1 MSNLFEDIFSVG
13 LEDETD
19 VSHTTEESTPVDAAV
34 DTGKTDLNAVG
45 QAQQEQ
51 SESTVTD
58 ESTTAET
65 EATDSDV
72 TDSDEVAADKNTQET
87 VEDESVKAT
96 DDAPNNQPEEP
107 EDGKTIIEKELGYYC
122 RILNFAQFKDAKEA
136 VKIEDYYTSTP
147 KSEEVPLDTKTRVR
161 KIDSKEGIRYEL
173 TLKVGND
180 MTKRA
185 ENTVEITEDTFNLYR
200 KVAKECT
207 IKHRYTFDNED
218 GHWCVD
224 LFPNGSG
231 GYSNWARVEVEVNDI
246 PEHAPKPPIEA
257 EEVIYPKGSSNNTL
271 SDEEVDAKISEI
283 AKTIHN
289 LHKPNPVLV
298 NIRNQIEAKINQD
311 KDTVGGQDNPPEYA
325 EDTSTNSEAEDK
337 GNPPTVTTDVKED
350 EETPLTADDISRDAE
365 QVKENE
371 EQIEENDEI
380 KEENGDDTVDT
391 DEGDSEGE
399 TESSDVTSEDNTE
412 TSADTDMGDGEIDG
426 TAGVDSSTPEGT
438 GEGDT
443 EDKDSK
449 AEAKVKAIESL
460 ESLIRLRHDLS
471 HTRRYDR
478 FSPKEIKAI
487 HDKVESLLPESI
499 KAKAGYR
506 TGLEDLTD
514 HSEGFKEESIDVI
527 QHGIEEILSELTQV
541 TDSELSTLTSPSVS
555 GNVNLNS
562 TRLRIEHNPDF
573 KGQLALNNEE
583 STLIGGKGIIENTRT
598 VNDALNNLTSSTR
611 LNVYVSILKAI
622 AILLQAYAKE
632 GMTSDFKENLDFF
645 NRSVRDVAKP
655 KGSQEDGSVFYLD
668 APSHR
673 LTYHVSLDEA
683 NHTLNIKMESTL
695 NKVSMESSVDI
706 PSNKEMDKV
715 MKETI
720 QTKVNVSEWLS
731 HIHESFPTLVNEVR
745 NEIKAF
751 RARVAKDNSI
761 SDIAVFVSINSA
773 LSLISNEV
781 EFIAT
786 LSGIDSEL
794 KDWAAKML
802 QSSQSA

>member
-13 LEDETD
+13 LEDEQASPD
-19 VSHTTEESTPVDAAV
+19 TEESTPVDETAV
-34 DTGKTDLNAVG
+34 TGKTDLNAVG

-58 ESTTAET
+58 ESSTAET
-65 EATDSDV
+65 EATD
-72 TDSDEVAADKNTQET
+72 TEEVAADKNTQET

-96 DDAPNNQPEEP
+96 DDAPTNQPEEP

-161 KIDSKEGIRYEL
+161 KIDSKEGVRYEL

-180 MTKRA
+180 MTQRA

-231 GYSNWARVEVEVNDI
+231 GYNNWARVEVEVNNI

-311 KDTVGGQDNPPEYA
+311 KDTVGGQDNPPEYT
-325 EDTSTNSEAEDK
+325 ESLPSNDEVEDK
-337 GNPPTVTTDVKED
+337 GNPPTQTTDTTEA
-350 EETPLTADDISRDAE
+350 EETPLTADDISRDPE

-391 DEGDSEGE
+391 DEENTEGE
-399 TESSDVTSEDNTE
+399 TD
-412 TSADTDMGDGEIDG
+412 DTDATDLDSTESGSDATEYESVLDENAGDN
-426 TAGVDSSTPEGT
+426 DSDREGKT
-438 GEGDT
+438 GL
-443 EDKDSK
+443 DKSEDSK

-460 ESLIRLRHDLS
+460 ESLVKLRHDLTR
-471 HTRRYDR
+471 TRRYDR

-487 HDKVESLLPESI
+487 HDQVQSTLPESI
-499 KAKAGYR
+499 KAKVNYR

-541 TDSELSTLTSPSVS
+541 TDSELATLTSPNVS

-562 TRLRIEHNPDF
+562 TRLRIEHNPEF
-573 KGQLALNNEE
+573 SGQLALNNEE
-583 STLIGGKGIIENTRT
+583 SALVGGKGIIENTRT

-632 GMTSDFKENLDFF
+632 GMTSEFKENLDFF

-655 KGSQEDGSVFYLD
+655 KGSQEDSSVFYLD

-673 LTYHVSLDEA
+673 LTYHVSLDEV

-695 NKVSMESSVDI
+695 NKVSMESSIEI

-751 RARVAKDNSI
+751 RARVANDSGI

-802 QSSQSA
+802 QSSQSV

>member
-19 VSHTTEESTPVDAAV
+19 VGPTTEESTPVEASANTALA

-51 SESTVTD
+51 SEQTDTTD
-58 ESTTAET
+58 ESNDTA
-65 EATDSDV
+65 DV
-72 TDSDEVAADKNTQET
+72 DTTDSDEIAADKNTQDT

-96 DDAPNNQPEEP
+96 DDAPTNQPEEP

-122 RILNFAQFKDAKEA
+122 SILNFAQFKDAKEA

-180 MTKRA
+180 MTQRA

-231 GYSNWARVEVEVNDI
+231 GYNNWARVEVEVNDI

-289 LHKPNPVLV
+289 LHKPNPILV

-311 KDTVGGQDNPPEYA
+311 KDTVGGQDNPPEY
-325 EDTSTNSEAEDK
+325 SESAPSNDEVEEK
-337 GNPPTVTTDVKED
+337 GNAPTAFADTAEA
-350 EETPLTADDISRDAE
+350 EETPLTADDISRDPE

-371 EQIEENDEI
+371 EQIEDNDEI

-391 DEGDSEGE
+391 DEENTEGE
-399 TESSDVTSEDNTE
+399 TDYSDTTSEDNSEASSDSTE
-412 TSADTDMGDGEIDG
+412 DN
-426 TAGVDSSTPEGT
+426 GVLDEGT
-438 GEGDT
+438 GEDNGGT
-443 EDKDSK
+443 EDVDSRV
-449 AEAKVKAIESL
+449 ETKVKAIESL
-460 ESLIRLRHDLS
+460 ESLVKLRHDLT

-499 KAKAGYR
+499 KAKGGYR

-541 TDSELSTLTSPSVS
+541 TDSELATLTSPSVS

-562 TRLRIEHNPDF
+562 TRLRIEHNPEF
-573 KGQLALNNEE
+573 SGQLALNNEE
-583 STLIGGKGIIENTRT
+583 SALVGGKGIIENTRT

-622 AILLQAYAKE
+622 ANLLKAYAKE
-632 GMTSDFKENLDFF
+632 GMTSEFKENLDFF

-695 NKVSMESSVDI
+695 NKVSMESSIEI

-720 QTKVNVSEWLS
+720 QTKVNVSEWLA

-751 RARVAKDNSI
+751 RACVANDSGI
-761 SDIAVFVSINSA
+761 SDIAVFVSVNSA

-802 QSSQSA
+802 QSGQSV

>member
-1 MSNLFEDIFSVG
+1 MSNLFENIFSVG
-13 LEDETD
+13 LEDETETNP
-19 VSHTTEESTPVDAAV
+19 TTEEPTPVDVAA

-45 QAQQEQ
+45 KAQQEQ
-51 SESTVTD
+51 SEQEPAATD
-58 ESTTAET
+58 ESNDTAD
-65 EATDSDV
+65 ADI
-72 TDSDEVAADKNTQET
+72 TDSDEVATDKNTQET
-87 VEDESVKAT
+87 VNDESVKAT
-96 DDAPNNQPEEP
+96 DDAPTNQPEEP
-107 EDGKTIIEKELGYYC
+107 KDGETVIEKELGYYC

-147 KSEEVPLDTKTRVR
+147 KSEEVPLNTKTRVR
-161 KIDSKEGIRYEL
+161 KIDSKEGVRYEL

-180 MTKRA
+180 MTQRA
-185 ENTVEITEDTFNLYR
+185 ENTVEITEDTFNLYC
-200 KVAKECT
+200 KIAKECT

-246 PEHAPKPPIEA
+246 PENAPKPPIEA

-283 AKTIHN
+283 SKTIHN
-289 LHKPNPVLV
+289 LHKPNPILV
-298 NIRNQIEAKINQD
+298 NIRNQIEAKINQNQ
-311 KDTVGGQDNPPEYA
+311 DTVGGQDNPPEYA
-325 EDTSTNSEAEDK
+325 EDTPTNSEAEDK
-337 GNPPTVTTDVKED
+337 GNPPTETTDTTET

-399 TESSDVTSEDNTE
+399 TDSSDVTSDDNAE
-412 TSADTDMGDGEIDG
+412 TSADTDMGDGESDG

-438 GEGDT
+438 GEGDSV
-443 EDKDSK
+443 EKDSK
-449 AEAKVKAIESL
+449 AEDKVKAIESL
-460 ESLIRLRHDLS
+460 ESLVRLRHDLT

-487 HDKVESLLPESI
+487 HDNVESALPESI
-499 KAKAGYR
+499 KAKGGYR

-514 HSEGFKEESIDVI
+514 HSEGFKEESINVI

-541 TDSELSTLTSPSVS
+541 TDSELSALTSPSVS

-573 KGQLALNNEE
+573 KGQLPLNNEE
-583 STLIGGKGIIENTRT
+583 SALIGGKGIIENTRT
-598 VNDALNNLTSSTR
+598 VNDALNNLTSATR

-622 AILLQAYAKE
+622 TILLQAYAKE
-632 GMTSDFKENLDFF
+632 GMTSEFKENLDFF
-645 NRSVRDVAKP
+645 NRSVRDIAKP

-695 NKVSMESSVDI
+695 NKVSMESSIEI

-751 RARVAKDNSI
+751 RARVANDSGI

>member
-13 LEDETD
+13 LEDESENPSPSED
-19 VSHTTEESTPVDAAV
+19 EQASPTTEEN
-34 DTGKTDLNAVG
+34 TDLNAVG

-65 EATDSDV
+65 ATDTDV

-96 DDAPNNQPEEP
+96 DDAPTNQPEEP

-161 KIDSKEGIRYEL
+161 KIDSKEGVRYEL

-180 MTKRA
+180 MTQRA

-231 GYSNWARVEVEVNDI
+231 GYNNWARVEVEVNDI

-311 KDTVGGQDNPPEYA
+311 KDTVGGQDNPPEYS
-325 EDTSTNSEAEDK
+325 ESTPTNDAVEDK
-337 GNPPTVTTDVKED
+337 GNPPTESTDTTEA
-350 EETPLTADDISRDAE
+350 EETPLTADDISRDPE

-391 DEGDSEGE
+391 DEENTEGE
-399 TESSDVTSEDNTE
+399 TDSSDTTSEDNSE
-412 TSADTDMGDGEIDG
+412 ASSDADMVDGEIDG

-438 GEGDT
+438 GEGDSV
-443 EDKDSK
+443 EKDSK
-449 AEAKVKAIESL
+449 AEGKVKAIESL
-460 ESLIRLRHDLS
+460 ESLVRLHHDLT

-487 HDKVESLLPESI
+487 HDQVQSTLPESI
-499 KAKAGYR
+499 KAKGGYR

-527 QHGIEEILSELTQV
+527 QHGIEEILTELTQV
-541 TDSELSTLTSPSVS
+541 TDSELATLTSPSVS

-573 KGQLALNNEE
+573 KGQLTLNNEE
-583 STLIGGKGIIENTRT
+583 SALVGGKGIIENTRT

-622 AILLQAYAKE
+622 AILLKAYAKE
-632 GMTSDFKENLDFF
+632 GMTSEFKENLDFF

-673 LTYHVSLDEA
+673 LTYHVSLDEV

-695 NKVSMESSVDI
+695 NKVSMESSIEI

-751 RARVAKDNSI
+751 RARVANDSGI

>member
-19 VSHTTEESTPVDAAV
+19 ASPTTE
-34 DTGKTDLNAVG
+34 GKTDLNAVG

-51 SESTVTD
+51 SEQTVTD
-58 ESTTAET
+58 TDESNDKADNDT
-65 EATDSDV
+65 

-87 VEDESVKAT
+87 VNDESVKAT
-96 DDAPNNQPEEP
+96 DDAPTNQPVEP

-147 KSEEVPLDTKTRVR
+147 KSEEVPLNTKTRVR
-161 KIDSKEGIRYEL
+161 KIDSKEGVRYEL

-180 MTKRA
+180 MTQRA
-185 ENTVEITEDTFNLYR
+185 ENTVEITEDTFNLYC
-200 KVAKECT
+200 KIAKECT

-246 PEHAPKPPIEA
+246 PERAPKPPIEA

-283 AKTIHN
+283 TKTIHN
-289 LHKPNPVLV
+289 LHKPNPILV
-298 NIRNQIEAKINQD
+298 NIRNQIEAKINQNQ
-311 KDTVGGQDNPPEYA
+311 DTVGGQDNPPEYA
-325 EDTSTNSEAEDK
+325 ESTPSNDEVEDK
-337 GNPPTVTTDVKED
+337 GNPPTETTDVKEE

-399 TESSDVTSEDNTE
+399 TESSDATGEDNTE
-412 TSADTDMGDGEIDG
+412 TSTDTDMGDGEIDE

-438 GEGDT
+438 GEGDSV
-443 EDKDSK
+443 EKDSK
-449 AEAKVKAIESL
+449 AEGKVKAIESL
-460 ESLIRLRHDLS
+460 ESLVKLRHDLT

-487 HDKVESLLPESI
+487 HNQVESLLPESI
-499 KAKAGYR
+499 KAKGGYR

-527 QHGIEEILSELTQV
+527 QHGIEEILSELTQL
-541 TDSELSTLTSPSVS
+541 TDGELAALTSPSVS

-573 KGQLALNNEE
+573 KGQLTLNNEE
-583 STLIGGKGIIENTRT
+583 SALIGGKGIIENTRT

-632 GMTSDFKENLDFF
+632 GMTSEFKENLDFF

-695 NKVSMESSVDI
+695 NKISMESSVEI

-751 RARVAKDNSI
+751 RARVANDSGI

>member
-13 LEDETD
+13 LEDEQANP
-19 VSHTTEESTPVDAAV
+19 TTEESTPVGAAA

-51 SESTVTD
+51 SEQTVTD
-58 ESTTAET
+58 TDEPNDTAD
-65 EATDSDV
+65 TDT

-96 DDAPNNQPEEP
+96 DDAPTNQPEAP
-107 EDGKTIIEKELGYYC
+107 KDGETVIEKELGYYC

-161 KIDSKEGIRYEL
+161 KIDSKEGVRYEL

-180 MTKRA
+180 MTQRA
-185 ENTVEITEDTFNLYR
+185 ENTVEITEDTFNLYC
-200 KVAKECT
+200 KIAKECT

-283 AKTIHN
+283 SKTIHN
-289 LHKPNPVLV
+289 LHKPNPILV
-298 NIRNQIEAKINQD
+298 NIRNQIEAKINQNQ
-311 KDTVGGQDNPPEYA
+311 DTVGGQDNPPEYA
-325 EDTSTNSEAEDK
+325 ESTPTNSEAEDK
-337 GNPPTVTTDVKED
+337 GNPPTETTDVKED
-350 EETPLTADDISRDAE
+350 EETPLTADDISRDPE

-399 TESSDVTSEDNTE
+399 TESSDAASDDNTE
-412 TSADTDMGDGEIDG
+412 TSSDSTEDN
-426 TAGVDSSTPEGT
+426 GVLDEGT
-438 GEGDT
+438 GEDNGGT
-443 EDKDSK
+443 EAVDSK
-449 AEAKVKAIESL
+449 AKGKVKAIESL
-460 ESLIRLRHDLS
+460 ESLVRLRHDLS

-499 KAKAGYR
+499 KAKGGYR

-541 TDSELSTLTSPSVS
+541 TDSELATLTSPSVS

-562 TRLRIEHNPDF
+562 TRLRIEHNPEF
-573 KGQLALNNEE
+573 SGQLALNNEE
-583 STLIGGKGIIENTRT
+583 SALVGGKGIIENTRT
-598 VNDALNNLTSSTR
+598 VNDALNNLTSTTR

-622 AILLQAYAKE
+622 AILLKAYAKE
-632 GMTSDFKENLDFF
+632 GMTSEFKENLDFF
-645 NRSVRDVAKP
+645 NRSVRDIAKP
-655 KGSQEDGSVFYLD
+655 QGSQEDGSVFYLD

-695 NKVSMESSVDI
+695 NKVSMESSVEI

-751 RARVAKDNSI
+751 RARVANDTGI

-802 QSSQSA
+802 QSSQSV

>member
-13 LEDETD
+13 LEDESETNPTTD
-19 VSHTTEESTPVDAAV
+19 EN
-34 DTGKTDLNAVG
+34 TDLNAVG

-51 SESTVTD
+51 SETTVTD

-65 EATDSDV
+65 DATDSDA
-72 TDSDEVAADKNTQET
+72 TDGDEVAADNNTQET
-87 VEDESVKAT
+87 VNDESVKAT
-96 DDAPNNQPEEP
+96 DDAPTNQPEEP

-147 KSEEVPLDTKTRVR
+147 KSEEVPLNTKTRVR

-180 MTKRA
+180 MTQRA
-185 ENTVEITEDTFNLYR
+185 ENTVEITEDTFNLYC
-200 KVAKECT
+200 KIAKECT

-231 GYSNWARVEVEVNDI
+231 GYNNWARVEVEVNDI
-246 PEHAPKPPIEA
+246 PENAPKPPIEA

-283 AKTIHN
+283 SKTIHN
-289 LHKPNPVLV
+289 LHKPNPILV
-298 NIRNQIEAKINQD
+298 NIRNQIEAKINQNQ
-311 KDTVGGQDNPPEYA
+311 DTVGGQDNPPEYA
-325 EDTSTNSEAEDK
+325 ESTPTNSEAEDK
-337 GNPPTVTTDVKED
+337 GNPPTESTDIKED

-365 QVKENE
+365 QVKENK

-399 TESSDVTSEDNTE
+399 TDSSDATSEDNTE
-412 TSADTDMGDGEIDG
+412 TSSDSDEAT
-426 TAGVDSSTPEGT
+426 GVLDEGT
-438 GEGDT
+438 GEDDGDT

-460 ESLIRLRHDLS
+460 ESLVRLRHDLT

-499 KAKAGYR
+499 KAKCGYR

-583 STLIGGKGIIENTRT
+583 SALIGGKGIIENTRT

-632 GMTSDFKENLDFF
+632 GMTSEFKENLDFF
-645 NRSVRDVAKP
+645 NRSVRDIAKP

-695 NKVSMESSVDI
+695 NKVSMESSVEI

-751 RARVAKDNSI
+751 RARVANDSGI
-761 SDIAVFVSINSA
+761 SDIAVFVSINSV

>member
-19 VSHTTEESTPVDAAV
+19 TNTTTEESSPVDATA

-65 EATDSDV
+65 DA

-96 DDAPNNQPEEP
+96 DDAPTNQPEEP

-180 MTKRA
+180 MTQRA
-185 ENTVEITEDTFNLYR
+185 ENTVEITEDTFNLYC

-231 GYSNWARVEVEVNDI
+231 GYNNWARVEVEVNDI

-271 SDEEVDAKISEI
+271 SDEEVDAKIGEI
-283 AKTIHN
+283 TKTIHN
-289 LHKPNPVLV
+289 LHKPNPILV
-298 NIRNQIEAKINQD
+298 NIRNQIEDKINQNQ
-311 KDTVGGQDNPPEYA
+311 DTVGGQDNPPEYV
-325 EDTSTNSEAEDK
+325 EDTPTNSEAEDK
-337 GNPPTVTTDVKED
+337 GNPPTETTDVKED
-350 EETPLTADDISRDAE
+350 EETPLTADDISRDPE

-391 DEGDSEGE
+391 DEENTEGE
-399 TESSDVTSEDNTE
+399 TDSSDTTSEDNSEASSDSTE
-412 TSADTDMGDGEIDG
+412 DN
-426 TAGVDSSTPEGT
+426 GVLDEGT
-438 GEGDT
+438 GEDNGGT
-443 EDKDSK
+443 EDVDSK

-460 ESLIRLRHDLS
+460 ESLVRLRHDLT

-487 HDKVESLLPESI
+487 HSQVESLLPESI
-499 KAKAGYR
+499 KAKGGYR

-583 STLIGGKGIIENTRT
+583 SALIGGKGIIENTRT

-632 GMTSDFKENLDFF
+632 GMTSEFKENLDFF
-645 NRSVRDVAKP
+645 NRSVRDIAKP
-655 KGSQEDGSVFYLD
+655 RGSQEDGSVFYLD

-695 NKVSMESSVDI
+695 NKVSMESSIEI

-731 HIHESFPTLVNEVR
+731 HIHETFPTLVNEVR

-751 RARVAKDNSI
+751 RARVAEDNSI

-802 QSSQSA
+802 QSSQSV

>member
-13 LEDETD
+13 LEDEQENPSPSED
-19 VSHTTEESTPVDAAV
+19 EQASPDTEE
-34 DTGKTDLNAVG
+34 KTDLNAVG

-58 ESTTAET
+58 ESTTAD
-65 EATDSDV
+65 TDT

-96 DDAPNNQPEEP
+96 DDAPTNQPEEP

-180 MTKRA
+180 MTQRA
-185 ENTVEITEDTFNLYR
+185 ENTVEITEDTFNLYC

-231 GYSNWARVEVEVNDI
+231 GYNNWARVEVEVNDI

-311 KDTVGGQDNPPEYA
+311 KDTVGGQDNPPEY
-325 EDTSTNSEAEDK
+325 SESAPSNDAVEDK
-337 GNPPTVTTDVKED
+337 GNAPTQTTDVKEE
-350 EETPLTADDISRDAE
+350 EETPLTADDISRDPE

-391 DEGDSEGE
+391 DEVDSEGE
-399 TESSDVTSEDNTE
+399 TEPSDTTSDDNSEASSDSTEDN
-412 TSADTDMGDGEIDG
+412 
-426 TAGVDSSTPEGT
+426 GVLDEGT
-438 GEGDT
+438 GEDNGGT
-443 EDKDSK
+443 EDVDSK
-449 AEAKVKAIESL
+449 AEAKVKSIESL
-460 ESLIRLRHDLS
+460 ESLVKLRHDLT

-487 HDKVESLLPESI
+487 HDQVQSTLPESI
-499 KAKAGYR
+499 KAKVNYR

-583 STLIGGKGIIENTRT
+583 SALVGGKGIIENTRT

-622 AILLQAYAKE
+622 AILLKAYAKE
-632 GMTSDFKENLDFF
+632 GMTSEFKENLDFF

-706 PSNKEMDKV
+706 PSNKEMAKV

-731 HIHESFPTLVNEVR
+731 YIHESFPTLVNEVR

-751 RARVAKDNSI
+751 RVRVANDSGI

>member
-19 VSHTTEESTPVDAAV
+19 VSPTTEESTPVDATA

-51 SESTVTD
+51 SESTAID
-58 ESTTAET
+58 GSTTAET
-65 EATDSDV
+65 DAKDSDA

-87 VEDESVKAT
+87 VEDESVKVT
-96 DDAPNNQPEEP
+96 DDAPTNQPVEP
-107 EDGKTIIEKELGYYC
+107 ENGKTIIEKELGYYC

-147 KSEEVPLDTKTRVR
+147 KSEEVPLNTKTRVR
-161 KIDSKEGIRYEL
+161 KIDSKEGVRYEL

-180 MTKRA
+180 MTQRA
-185 ENTVEITEDTFNLYR
+185 ENTVEITEDTFNLYC
-200 KVAKECT
+200 KIAKECT

-246 PEHAPKPPIEA
+246 PEHAPKPPIEV

-271 SDEEVDAKISEI
+271 SDEEVDAKIGEI
-283 AKTIHN
+283 TKTIHN
-289 LHKPNPVLV
+289 LHKPNPILV
-298 NIRNQIEAKINQD
+298 NIRNQIEAKINQNQ
-311 KDTVGGQDNPPEYA
+311 DTVGGQDNPPEYT
-325 EDTSTNSEAEDK
+325 EDTPTNSEAEDK
-337 GNPPTVTTDVKED
+337 GNPPTETADVKED

-391 DEGDSEGE
+391 DEENTEGE
-399 TESSDVTSEDNTE
+399 TDSSDTTSKDNSEASSDSTEDN
-412 TSADTDMGDGEIDG
+412 
-426 TAGVDSSTPEGT
+426 GVLNEGT
-438 GEGDT
+438 GEDNDGT
-443 EDKDSK
+443 EDVDSK
-449 AEAKVKAIESL
+449 VETKVKAIESL
-460 ESLIRLRHDLS
+460 ESLVKLRHDLT

-487 HDKVESLLPESI
+487 HDKVEAALPESI
-499 KAKAGYR
+499 KAKGGYR

-541 TDSELSTLTSPSVS
+541 TDSELAALTAPSVS

-583 STLIGGKGIIENTRT
+583 SALVGGKGIIENTRT

-622 AILLQAYAKE
+622 TILLQAYAKE
-632 GMTSDFKENLDFF
+632 GMTSEFKENLDFF
-645 NRSVRDVAKP
+645 NRSIRDIAKP

-668 APSHR
+668 ALSHR
-673 LTYHVSLDEA
+673 LTYHVSLDET

-695 NKVSMESSVDI
+695 NKFSMESSVDI

-731 HIHESFPTLVNEVR
+731 HIHETFPTLVNEVR

-751 RARVAKDNSI
+751 RARVTNDSGI

>member
-19 VSHTTEESTPVDAAV
+19 VSPTTEDASPVDVTA
-34 DTGKTDLNAVG
+34 DTGKTDLNAIG

-51 SESTVTD
+51 SEQTVTD
-58 ESTTAET
+58 TVESSDTADADT
-65 EATDSDV
+65 

-87 VEDESVKAT
+87 VNDESVKAT
-96 DDAPNNQPEEP
+96 DDVPTNQPEEP

-161 KIDSKEGIRYEL
+161 KIDSKEGVRYEL

-180 MTKRA
+180 MTQRA
-185 ENTVEITEDTFNLYR
+185 ENTVEITEDTFNLYC
-200 KVAKECT
+200 KIAKECT

-283 AKTIHN
+283 TKTIHN

-298 NIRNQIEAKINQD
+298 NIRNQIEAKINQNQ
-311 KDTVGGQDNPPEYA
+311 DTVGGQDNHPEYS
-325 EDTSTNSEAEDK
+325 ESTPSNDAVEDK
-337 GNPPTVTTDVKED
+337 GNPPTQTTDTTEA
-350 EETPLTADDISRDAE
+350 EETPLTADDISRDPE

-391 DEGDSEGE
+391 DESDSEGE
-399 TESSDVTSEDNTE
+399 TDSSNATGEDNSEASSDSTEDN
-412 TSADTDMGDGEIDG
+412 
-426 TAGVDSSTPEGT
+426 GVLDEGT
-438 GEGDT
+438 GEDNGGT
-443 EDKDSK
+443 EDVDSK

-460 ESLIRLRHDLS
+460 ESLVRLRHDLT
-471 HTRRYDR
+471 HTHRYDR

-487 HDKVESLLPESI
+487 HDQVQSTLPESI
-499 KAKAGYR
+499 KAKVNYR

-562 TRLRIEHNPDF
+562 TRLRIEHNPEF
-573 KGQLALNNEE
+573 SGQLALNNEE
-583 STLIGGKGIIENTRT
+583 SALVGGKGIIENTRT

-632 GMTSDFKENLDFF
+632 GMTSEFKENLDFF

-673 LTYHVSLDEA
+673 LTYHISLDEA

-695 NKVSMESSVDI
+695 NKVSMESSIEI

-731 HIHESFPTLVNEVR
+731 HIHETFPTLVNEVR

-751 RARVAKDNSI
+751 RARVANDSGV

>member
-13 LEDETD
+13 LEDEQENPSPSED
-19 VSHTTEESTPVDAAV
+19 EQASPTTEEN
-34 DTGKTDLNAVG
+34 TDLNAVG

-58 ESTTAET
+58 ESNTTET
-65 EATDSDV
+65 EA

-96 DDAPNNQPEEP
+96 DDAPTNQPEEP

-180 MTKRA
+180 MTQRA

-231 GYSNWARVEVEVNDI
+231 GYNNWARVEVEVNDI

-289 LHKPNPVLV
+289 LHKPNPILV

-311 KDTVGGQDNPPEYA
+311 RDTVGGQDNPPEY
-325 EDTSTNSEAEDK
+325 SESAPSNDAVEDK
-337 GNPPTVTTDVKED
+337 GNAPTETTDVKEE
-350 EETPLTADDISRDAE
+350 EETPLTADDISRDPE

-391 DEGDSEGE
+391 DEENTEGE
-399 TESSDVTSEDNTE
+399 TDSSDTTSEDNSE
-412 TSADTDMGDGEIDG
+412 DGSVDIEA
-426 TAGVDSSTPEGT
+426 TGVLDEGT
-438 GEGDT
+438 GEDDGDT

-460 ESLIRLRHDLS
+460 ESLVRLRHDLT

-487 HDKVESLLPESI
+487 HDQVQSTLPESI
-499 KAKAGYR
+499 KAKVNYR

-527 QHGIEEILSELTQV
+527 QHGIEEILAELTQA
-541 TDSELSTLTSPSVS
+541 TDSELATLTSPSVS

-562 TRLRIEHNPDF
+562 TRLRIEHNPEF
-573 KGQLALNNEE
+573 KGQLTLNNEE
-583 STLIGGKGIIENTRT
+583 SALVGGKGIIENTRT

-632 GMTSDFKENLDFF
+632 GMTSEFKENLDFF
-645 NRSVRDVAKP
+645 NRSVRDIAKP

-695 NKVSMESSVDI
+695 NKVSMESSIEI

-751 RARVAKDNSI
+751 RARVANDSGI

-802 QSSQSA
+802 QSSQSV

>member
-1 MSNLFEDIFSVG
+1 MSNLFENIFSVG
-13 LEDETD
+13 LEDETETNP
-19 VSHTTEESTPVDAAV
+19 TTEEPTPVDVAA

-45 QAQQEQ
+45 KAQQEQ
-51 SESTVTD
+51 SEQEPAATD
-58 ESTTAET
+58 ESNDTAD
-65 EATDSDV
+65 ADI
-72 TDSDEVAADKNTQET
+72 TDSDEVATDKNTQET
-87 VEDESVKAT
+87 VNDESVKAT
-96 DDAPNNQPEEP
+96 DDAPTNQPEEP
-107 EDGKTIIEKELGYYC
+107 KDGETVIEKELGYYC

-147 KSEEVPLDTKTRVR
+147 KSEEVPLNTKTRVR
-161 KIDSKEGIRYEL
+161 KIDSKEGVRYEL

-180 MTKRA
+180 MTQRA
-185 ENTVEITEDTFNLYR
+185 ENTVEITEDTFNLYC
-200 KVAKECT
+200 KIAKECT

-246 PEHAPKPPIEA
+246 PENAPKPPIEA

-283 AKTIHN
+283 SKTIHN
-289 LHKPNPVLV
+289 LHKPNPILV
-298 NIRNQIEAKINQD
+298 NIRNQIEAKINQNQ
-311 KDTVGGQDNPPEYA
+311 DTVGGQDNPPEYA
-325 EDTSTNSEAEDK
+325 EDTPTNSEAEDK
-337 GNPPTVTTDVKED
+337 GNPPTETTDTTET

-399 TESSDVTSEDNTE
+399 TDSSDVTSDDNAE
-412 TSADTDMGDGEIDG
+412 TSADTDMGDGESDG

-438 GEGDT
+438 GEGDSV
-443 EDKDSK
+443 EKDSK
-449 AEAKVKAIESL
+449 AEDKVKAIESL
-460 ESLIRLRHDLS
+460 ESLVRLRHDLT

-487 HDKVESLLPESI
+487 HDKVESALPESI
-499 KAKAGYR
+499 KAKGGYR

-514 HSEGFKEESIDVI
+514 HSEGFKEESINVI

-541 TDSELSTLTSPSVS
+541 TDSELSALTSPSVS

-573 KGQLALNNEE
+573 KGQLPLNNEE
-583 STLIGGKGIIENTRT
+583 SALIGGKGIIENTRT
-598 VNDALNNLTSSTR
+598 VNDALNNLTSATR

-622 AILLQAYAKE
+622 TILLQAYAKE
-632 GMTSDFKENLDFF
+632 GMTSEFKENLDFF
-645 NRSVRDVAKP
+645 NRSVRDIAKP

-695 NKVSMESSVDI
+695 NKVSMESSIEI

-751 RARVAKDNSI
+751 RARVANDSGI

>member
-13 LEDETD
+13 LEDEQD
-19 VSHTTEESTPVDAAV
+19 NPTTEESLPVDATA

-58 ESTTAET
+58 ESTTAD
-65 EATDSDV
+65 ADA

-87 VEDESVKAT
+87 VNDESVKAT
-96 DDAPNNQPEEP
+96 DDAPTNQPEEP

-180 MTKRA
+180 MTQRA
-185 ENTVEITEDTFNLYR
+185 ENTVEITEDTFNLYC
-200 KVAKECT
+200 KIAKECT

-283 AKTIHN
+283 TKTIHN
-289 LHKPNPVLV
+289 LHKPNPILV
-298 NIRNQIEAKINQD
+298 NIRNQIEAKINQNQ
-311 KDTVGGQDNPPEYA
+311 DTVGGQDNPPEYS
-325 EDTSTNSEAEDK
+325 EDTPTNSEAEDK
-337 GNPPTVTTDVKED
+337 GNPPTETTDVKED
-350 EETPLTADDISRDAE
+350 EETPLTADDISRDPE

-399 TESSDVTSEDNTE
+399 TESSDVTSDDNTE
-412 TSADTDMGDGEIDG
+412 TSTDTDMVDGEIDG
-426 TAGVDSSTPEGT
+426 TAGVGSSTPEGA
-438 GEGDT
+438 GEGDSV
-443 EDKDSK
+443 EKDSK
-449 AEAKVKAIESL
+449 AEGKVKTIESL
-460 ESLIRLRHDLS
+460 ESLVRLRHDLT

-499 KAKAGYR
+499 KAKGGYR
-506 TGLEDLTD
+506 TGLEDLTY

-541 TDSELSTLTSPSVS
+541 TDSELSALTAPSVS

-573 KGQLALNNEE
+573 KGQLPLNNEE
-583 STLIGGKGIIENTRT
+583 SALVGGKGIIENTRT

-622 AILLQAYAKE
+622 AIILQAYAKE
-632 GMTSDFKENLDFF
+632 GMTSEFKENLDFF

-695 NKVSMESSVDI
+695 NKVSMESSVEI

-751 RARVAKDNSI
+751 RARVANDSGI

>member
-13 LEDETD
+13 LEDEQANP
-19 VSHTTEESTPVDAAV
+19 TTEESTPVDAAA

-51 SESTVTD
+51 SEQTVTD
-58 ESTTAET
+58 TDEPNDTADADT
-65 EATDSDV
+65 

-87 VEDESVKAT
+87 VNDESVKAT
-96 DDAPNNQPEEP
+96 DDAPTNQPEEP
-107 EDGKTIIEKELGYYC
+107 KDGETVIEKELGYYC
-122 RILNFAQFKDAKEA
+122 CILNFAQFKDAKEA

-147 KSEEVPLDTKTRVR
+147 KSEEVPLNTKTRVR
-161 KIDSKEGIRYEL
+161 KIDSKEGVRYEL

-180 MTKRA
+180 MTQRA
-185 ENTVEITEDTFNLYR
+185 ENTVEITEDTFNLYC
-200 KVAKECT
+200 KIAKECT

-271 SDEEVDAKISEI
+271 TDEEVDAKISEI
-283 AKTIHN
+283 TKTIHN

-325 EDTSTNSEAEDK
+325 EDTPTNSEAEDK
-337 GNPPTVTTDVKED
+337 GNPPTESTDVKED
-350 EETPLTADDISRDAE
+350 EETPLTADDISRDPE

-399 TESSDVTSEDNTE
+399 TESSDATSDDNTE
-412 TSADTDMGDGEIDG
+412 TSSDGDEATEVLD
-426 TAGVDSSTPEGT
+426 EGT
-438 GEGDT
+438 EEDDGDT

-460 ESLIRLRHDLS
+460 ESLVRLRHDLT

-487 HDKVESLLPESI
+487 HDQVQSTLPESI
-499 KAKAGYR
+499 KAKVNYR

-583 STLIGGKGIIENTRT
+583 SALIGGKGIIENTRT

-622 AILLQAYAKE
+622 TILLQAYAKE
-632 GMTSDFKENLDFF
+632 GMTSEFKENLDFF
-645 NRSVRDVAKP
+645 NRSVRDIAKP
-655 KGSQEDGSVFYLD
+655 QGSKEDGSVFYLD

-683 NHTLNIKMESTL
+683 NHILNIKMESTL

-731 HIHESFPTLVNEVR
+731 HIHETFPTLVNEVR

-751 RARVAKDNSI
+751 RARVANDSSI

>member
-19 VSHTTEESTPVDAAV
+19 VNPDTEE
-34 DTGKTDLNAVG
+34 KTDLNAVG

-51 SESTVTD
+51 SEATVTD

-65 EATDSDV
+65 EA

-96 DDAPNNQPEEP
+96 DDAPTNQPEEP

-161 KIDSKEGIRYEL
+161 KIDSKEGVRYEL

-180 MTKRA
+180 MTQRA
-185 ENTVEITEDTFNLYR
+185 ENTVEITEDTFNLYC
-200 KVAKECT
+200 KIAKECT

-246 PEHAPKPPIEA
+246 PENAPKPPIEA

-283 AKTIHN
+283 SKTIHN
-289 LHKPNPVLV
+289 LHKPNPILV

-311 KDTVGGQDNPPEYA
+311 KDTVGGQDNPPEYT
-325 EDTSTNSEAEDK
+325 EDTPTNSEAEDK
-337 GNPPTVTTDVKED
+337 GNPPTETTDVKED

-399 TESSDVTSEDNTE
+399 TESSDATSEDNTE
-412 TSADTDMGDGEIDG
+412 ASSDSDEAT
-426 TAGVDSSTPEGT
+426 GVLDEGT
-438 GEGDT
+438 GEDDGDT

-449 AEAKVKAIESL
+449 AEGKVKAIESL
-460 ESLIRLRHDLS
+460 ESLVRLRHDLT

-478 FSPKEIKAI
+478 FSPKEIKVI
-487 HDKVESLLPESI
+487 HNQVESLLPESI
-499 KAKAGYR
+499 KAKGGYR

-541 TDSELSTLTSPSVS
+541 TDNELSALTAPSVS

-573 KGQLALNNEE
+573 KGQLALDNEE
-583 STLIGGKGIIENTRT
+583 SALIGGKGIIENTRT

-622 AILLQAYAKE
+622 TILLQAYAKE
-632 GMTSDFKENLDFF
+632 GMTSEFKENLDFF
-645 NRSVRDVAKP
+645 NRSVRDIAKP
-655 KGSQEDGSVFYLD
+655 QGSQEDGSVFYLD

-695 NKVSMESSVDI
+695 NKVSMESSVEI

-731 HIHESFPTLVNEVR
+731 HIHETFPTLVNEVR

-751 RARVAKDNSI
+751 RARVANDSGI

-773 LSLISNEV
+773 LSLISNEI

-794 KDWAAKML
+794 KDWVAKML

>member
-13 LEDETD
+13 LEDENDTNP
-19 VSHTTEESTPVDAAV
+19 TTAEE
-34 DTGKTDLNAVG
+34 KTDLNAVG

-58 ESTTAET
+58 ESTTAD
-65 EATDSDV
+65 TDA

-96 DDAPNNQPEEP
+96 DDAPTNQPKEP

-122 RILNFAQFKDAKEA
+122 HILNFAQFKDAKEA

-161 KIDSKEGIRYEL
+161 KIDSKEGVRYEL

-180 MTKRA
+180 MTQRA
-185 ENTVEITEDTFNLYR
+185 ENTVEITEDTFNLYC

-231 GYSNWARVEVEVNDI
+231 GYNNWARVEVEVNDI

-283 AKTIHN
+283 TKTIHN

-298 NIRNQIEAKINQD
+298 NIRNQIEAKIDQD
-311 KDTVGGQDNPPEYA
+311 KDTVGGQDNPPEY
-325 EDTSTNSEAEDK
+325 SESAPSNDAVEDK
-337 GNPPTVTTDVKED
+337 GNAPTQTTDVKEE
-350 EETPLTADDISRDAE
+350 EETPLTADDISRDPE

-391 DEGDSEGE
+391 DEENTEGE
-399 TESSDVTSEDNTE
+399 TDSSDTTSEDNSEASSDSTE
-412 TSADTDMGDGEIDG
+412 DN
-426 TAGVDSSTPEGT
+426 GVLDEGT
-438 GEGDT
+438 GEDDGDT

-460 ESLIRLRHDLS
+460 ESLVRLRHDLS

-487 HDKVESLLPESI
+487 HDKVEAALPESI
-499 KAKAGYR
+499 KAKVNYR

-541 TDSELSTLTSPSVS
+541 TDSELATLTSPSVS

-562 TRLRIEHNPDF
+562 TRLRIEHNPEF
-573 KGQLALNNEE
+573 KGQLTLNNEE
-583 STLIGGKGIIENTRT
+583 SALVGGKGIIENTRT

-622 AILLQAYAKE
+622 AILLKAYAKE
-632 GMTSDFKENLDFF
+632 GMTSEFKENLDFF

-655 KGSQEDGSVFYLD
+655 KGIQEDGSVFYLD

-695 NKVSMESSVDI
+695 NKVSMESSVEI

-731 HIHESFPTLVNEVR
+731 HIHETFPTLVNEVR

-751 RARVAKDNSI
+751 RARVANDSGI

>member
-13 LEDETD
+13 LEDEQENPHPSEDETD
-19 VSHTTEESTPVDAAV
+19 VNPDAEE
-34 DTGKTDLNAVG
+34 KTDLNAVG

-58 ESTTAET
+58 ESSTAET
-65 EATDSDV
+65 EA

-96 DDAPNNQPEEP
+96 DDAPTNQPEEP
-107 EDGKTIIEKELGYYC
+107 KDGETVIEKELGYYC

-180 MTKRA
+180 MTQRA

-231 GYSNWARVEVEVNDI
+231 GYNNWARVEVEVNDI

-311 KDTVGGQDNPPEYA
+311 KDTVGGQDNPPEY
-325 EDTSTNSEAEDK
+325 SESAPSNDAAEDK
-337 GNPPTVTTDVKED
+337 GNAPTESADVKEE
-350 EETPLTADDISRDAE
+350 EETPLTADDISRDPE

-391 DEGDSEGE
+391 DEENTEGE
-399 TESSDVTSEDNTE
+399 TDSSDTTSEDNSEASSDSTE
-412 TSADTDMGDGEIDG
+412 DN
-426 TAGVDSSTPEGT
+426 GVLDEGT
-438 GEGDT
+438 GEDNGRT
-443 EDKDSK
+443 EDVDSK

-460 ESLIRLRHDLS
+460 ESLVKLRHDLTY
-471 HTRRYDR
+471 TRRYDR

-487 HDKVESLLPESI
+487 HDQVQSTLPESI
-499 KAKAGYR
+499 KAKVNYR

-541 TDSELSTLTSPSVS
+541 TDSELATLTSPSVS

-573 KGQLALNNEE
+573 KGQLTLNNEE
-583 STLIGGKGIIENTRT
+583 SALVGGKGIIENTRT

-622 AILLQAYAKE
+622 AILLKAYAKE
-632 GMTSDFKENLDFF
+632 GMTSEFKENLDFF
-645 NRSVRDVAKP
+645 NRSVRDIAKP

-668 APSHR
+668 TPSHR

-745 NEIKAF
+745 NENSAF
-751 RARVAKDNSI
+751 RARVANDSGI

>member
-13 LEDETD
+13 LEGEQENPHPSEDETD
-19 VSHTTEESTPVDAAV
+19 VNPDTEE
-34 DTGKTDLNAVG
+34 KTDLNAVG

-65 EATDSDV
+65 EATDSD
-72 TDSDEVAADKNTQET
+72 EVAADKNTQET
-87 VEDESVKAT
+87 VDDESVKAT
-96 DDAPNNQPEEP
+96 DDAPTNQPEEP

-147 KSEEVPLDTKTRVR
+147 KSEEVPLNTKTRVR
-161 KIDSKEGIRYEL
+161 KIDSKEGVRYEL

-180 MTKRA
+180 MTQRA
-185 ENTVEITEDTFNLYR
+185 ENTVEITEDTFNLYC
-200 KVAKECT
+200 KIAKECT

-231 GYSNWARVEVEVNDI
+231 GYNNWARVEVEVNDI

-271 SDEEVDAKISEI
+271 SDEEVDTKISEI
-283 AKTIHN
+283 SKTIHN

-311 KDTVGGQDNPPEYA
+311 KDTVGGQDNPPEYS
-325 EDTSTNSEAEDK
+325 ESTPTNSEAEDK
-337 GNPPTVTTDVKED
+337 GNPPTESTDVKEE

-399 TESSDVTSEDNTE
+399 TESSDATSGDNTE
-412 TSADTDMGDGEIDG
+412 TNTDTDMGDGEIDG
-426 TAGVDSSTPEGT
+426 TAGVDSSTPEGS
-438 GEGDT
+438 GEGDSV
-443 EDKDSK
+443 EKDSK

-460 ESLIRLRHDLS
+460 ESLVRLRHDLT

-487 HDKVESLLPESI
+487 HDQVQSTLPESI
-499 KAKAGYR
+499 KAKVNYR

-541 TDSELSTLTSPSVS
+541 TDNELATLTSPSVS

-562 TRLRIEHNPDF
+562 TRLRIEHNPEF
-573 KGQLALNNEE
+573 SGQLALNNEE
-583 STLIGGKGIIENTRT
+583 SALVGGKGIIENTRT

-622 AILLQAYAKE
+622 AILLKAYAKE
-632 GMTSDFKENLDFF
+632 GMTSEFKENLDFF

-695 NKVSMESSVDI
+695 NKVSMESSIEI

-745 NEIKAF
+745 NEINAF
-751 RARVAKDNSI
+751 RACVANDSGI

>member
-19 VSHTTEESTPVDAAV
+19 TNSTIEEPSPVEATAN
-34 DTGKTDLNAVG
+34 TGKTDLNAVG

-51 SESTVTD
+51 SEQTVTD
-58 ESTTAET
+58 TDESNDTADADT
-65 EATDSDV
+65 

-96 DDAPNNQPEEP
+96 DDAPTNQPEAP
-107 EDGKTIIEKELGYYC
+107 EDGKTVIEKELGYYC

-147 KSEEVPLDTKTRVR
+147 KSEEVPLNTKTRVR

-180 MTKRA
+180 VTQRA
-185 ENTVEITEDTFNLYR
+185 ENTVEITEDTFNLYC
-200 KVAKECT
+200 KIAKECT

-231 GYSNWARVEVEVNDI
+231 GYNNWARVEVEVNDI

-283 AKTIHN
+283 SKTIHN
-289 LHKPNPVLV
+289 LHKPNPILV
-298 NIRNQIEAKINQD
+298 NIRNQIEAKINQNQ
-311 KDTVGGQDNPPEYA
+311 DTVGGQDNPPEYA
-325 EDTSTNSEAEDK
+325 EDTPTNSEAEDK
-337 GNPPTVTTDVKED
+337 GNPPTQTTDVKEE
-350 EETPLTADDISRDAE
+350 EETPLTADDISRDPE

-380 KEENGDDTVDT
+380 KEENSDDTVDT

-412 TSADTDMGDGEIDG
+412 TSADSDEAT
-426 TAGVDSSTPEGT
+426 GVLDEGT
-438 GEGDT
+438 GEDDGDT

-449 AEAKVKAIESL
+449 AEGKVKAIESL
-460 ESLIRLRHDLS
+460 ESLVRLRHDLT

-487 HDKVESLLPESI
+487 HDKVESALPESI
-499 KAKAGYR
+499 KAKGGYH

-514 HSEGFKEESIDVI
+514 HSEGFREESIDVI
-527 QHGIEEILSELTQV
+527 QHGIEEILSELAQV
-541 TDSELSTLTSPSVS
+541 TDSELATLASPSVS

-573 KGQLALNNEE
+573 KGQLALNNED
-583 STLIGGKGIIENTRT
+583 SALVGGKGIIENTRT

-622 AILLQAYAKE
+622 AILLKAYAKE
-632 GMTSDFKENLDFF
+632 GMTSEFKENLDFF
-645 NRSVRDVAKP
+645 NRSVRDIAKP
-655 KGSQEDGSVFYLD
+655 QGSQEDGSVFYLD

-695 NKVSMESSVDI
+695 NKVSMESSIEI

-751 RARVAKDNSI
+751 RARVANDSGI

-802 QSSQSA
+802 QSSQSV

>member
-19 VSHTTEESTPVDAAV
+19 VNPTTEET
-34 DTGKTDLNAVG
+34 TDLNAVG

-51 SESTVTD
+51 SEQTVTD
-58 ESTTAET
+58 TDESNDTADADT
-65 EATDSDV
+65 

-87 VEDESVKAT
+87 VNDESVKAT
-96 DDAPNNQPEEP
+96 DDAPTNQPEEP

-147 KSEEVPLDTKTRVR
+147 NSEEVPLNTKTRVR

-180 MTKRA
+180 MTQRA
-185 ENTVEITEDTFNLYR
+185 ENTVEITEDTFNLYC
-200 KVAKECT
+200 KIAKECT

-231 GYSNWARVEVEVNDI
+231 GYNNWARVEVEVNDI
-246 PEHAPKPPIEA
+246 PENAPKPPIEA

-325 EDTSTNSEAEDK
+325 ESTPSNDEVEDK
-337 GNPPTVTTDVKED
+337 GNPPTQTTDTTEA
-350 EETPLTADDISRDAE
+350 EETPLTADDISRDPE

-399 TESSDVTSEDNTE
+399 TEYSDATSDDNTE
-412 TSADTDMGDGEIDG
+412 TGADSDET
-426 TAGVDSSTPEGT
+426 TGVLDEGT
-438 GEGDT
+438 GEDDGDT

-449 AEAKVKAIESL
+449 AEGKVKAIESL
-460 ESLIRLRHDLS
+460 ESLVRLRHDLT
-471 HTRRYDR
+471 HTRRYDH

-487 HDKVESLLPESI
+487 HDQVQSTLPESI
-499 KAKAGYR
+499 KAKVNYR

-541 TDSELSTLTSPSVS
+541 TDSELSTLTAPSVS

-583 STLIGGKGIIENTRT
+583 SALIGGKGIIENTRT

-611 LNVYVSILKAI
+611 LNVYVSILKAVT
-622 AILLQAYAKE
+622 ILLQAYAKE
-632 GMTSDFKENLDFF
+632 GMTSEFKENLDFF
-645 NRSVRDVAKP
+645 NRSVRDIAKP
-655 KGSQEDGSVFYLD
+655 QGSQEDGSVFYLD

-695 NKVSMESSVDI
+695 NKVSMESSVEI

-715 MKETI
+715 MRETI

-731 HIHESFPTLVNEVR
+731 HIHETFPTLVNEVR

-751 RARVAKDNSI
+751 RARVANDSGI

-802 QSSQSA
+802 QSSQSV

>member
-13 LEDETD
+13 LEDETETNP
-19 VSHTTEESTPVDAAV
+19 TTEESTPVGATA

-51 SESTVTD
+51 SEQEPAATD
-58 ESTTAET
+58 ESNDTT
-65 EATDSDV
+65 DV
-72 TDSDEVAADKNTQET
+72 DTTDSDEVAADKNIQET
-87 VEDESVKAT
+87 ANDESVKAT
-96 DDAPNNQPEEP
+96 DDAPTNQPEEP
-107 EDGKTIIEKELGYYC
+107 KDGETVIEKELGYYC

-161 KIDSKEGIRYEL
+161 KIDSKEGVRYEL

-180 MTKRA
+180 MTQRA
-185 ENTVEITEDTFNLYR
+185 ENTVEITEDTFNLYC
-200 KVAKECT
+200 KIAKECT

-246 PEHAPKPPIEA
+246 PENAPKPPIEA

-283 AKTIHN
+283 AKIIHN

-298 NIRNQIEAKINQD
+298 NIRNQIEAKINQNQ
-311 KDTVGGQDNPPEYA
+311 DTVGGQDNPPEY
-325 EDTSTNSEAEDK
+325 TQSTPSNDDVEDK
-337 GNPPTVTTDVKED
+337 GNPPTETTDVKED

-399 TESSDVTSEDNTE
+399 TESSDATGEDNTE
-412 TSADTDMGDGEIDG
+412 ASSDSDETT
-426 TAGVDSSTPEGT
+426 GVLDEGT
-438 GEGDT
+438 GEDDGDT

-449 AEAKVKAIESL
+449 AEGKVKAIESL
-460 ESLIRLRHDLS
+460 ESLVRLRHDLT

-487 HDKVESLLPESI
+487 HDKVESALPESI

-541 TDSELSTLTSPSVS
+541 TDSELSALTSPSVS

-583 STLIGGKGIIENTRT
+583 SALIGGKGIIENTHT

-622 AILLQAYAKE
+622 TILLQAYAKE
-632 GMTSDFKENLDFF
+632 GMTSEFKENLDFF
-645 NRSVRDVAKP
+645 NRSIRDIAKP

-695 NKVSMESSVDI
+695 NKVSMESSIAI

-731 HIHESFPTLVNEVR
+731 HIHETFPTLVNEVR

-751 RARVAKDNSI
+751 RARVANDSGI

>member
-13 LEDETD
+13 LEDESET
-19 VSHTTEESTPVDAAV
+19 SPTTEE
-34 DTGKTDLNAVG
+34 KTDLNAVG

-51 SESTVTD
+51 SEQAVDTTD
-58 ESTTAET
+58 ESNGTADADT
-65 EATDSDV
+65 

-96 DDAPNNQPEEP
+96 DDAPTNQPEEP
-107 EDGKTIIEKELGYYC
+107 KDGETVIEKELGYYC

-147 KSEEVPLDTKTRVR
+147 KSEEVPLNTKTRVR

-180 MTKRA
+180 MTQRA
-185 ENTVEITEDTFNLYR
+185 ENTVEITEDTFNLYC
-200 KVAKECT
+200 KIAKECT

-231 GYSNWARVEVEVNDI
+231 GYNNWARVEVEVNDI

-283 AKTIHN
+283 TKTIHN

-298 NIRNQIEAKINQD
+298 NIRNQIEAKINHNQ
-311 KDTVGGQDNPPEYA
+311 DTVGGHDNPPEYA
-325 EDTSTNSEAEDK
+325 EDTPTNSEAEDK
-337 GNPPTVTTDVKED
+337 GNPPTESADVKEE
-350 EETPLTADDISRDAE
+350 EETPLTADDISRDPE

-391 DEGDSEGE
+391 DEENTEGE
-399 TESSDVTSEDNTE
+399 TDSSDTTSEDNTE
-412 TSADTDMGDGEIDG
+412 ASADADMVDGEIDG

-438 GEGDT
+438 GEGDSV
-443 EDKDSK
+443 EKDSK
-449 AEAKVKAIESL
+449 AEGKVKAIESL
-460 ESLIRLRHDLS
+460 ESLVRLRHDLT

-487 HDKVESLLPESI
+487 HDQVQSTLPESI
-499 KAKAGYR
+499 KAKVNYR

-541 TDSELSTLTSPSVS
+541 TDSELATLTSPSVS

-562 TRLRIEHNPDF
+562 TRLRIEHNPEF

-583 STLIGGKGIIENTRT
+583 SALVGGKGIIENTRT

-622 AILLQAYAKE
+622 AILLKAYAKE
-632 GMTSDFKENLDFF
+632 GMTSEFKENLDFF
-645 NRSVRDVAKP
+645 NRSVRDIAKP

-695 NKVSMESSVDI
+695 NKVSMESSIEI

-731 HIHESFPTLVNEVR
+731 HIHETFPTLVNEVR

-751 RARVAKDNSI
+751 RARVANDSGI

>member
-13 LEDETD
+13 LEDESETSQRPNGD
-19 VSHTTEESTPVDAAV
+19 EQANPTTKDASPVDATA

-51 SESTVTD
+51 SEQEPAVTD
-58 ESTTAET
+58 ESNDTTDADT
-65 EATDSDV
+65 

-87 VEDESVKAT
+87 VNDESVKAT
-96 DDAPNNQPEEP
+96 DDAPTNQPEEP

-180 MTKRA
+180 MTQRA

-231 GYSNWARVEVEVNDI
+231 GYNNWARVEVEVNDI
-246 PEHAPKPPIEA
+246 PENAPKPPIEA

-271 SDEEVDAKISEI
+271 SDEEADAKISEI
-283 AKTIHN
+283 SKTIHN
-289 LHKPNPVLV
+289 LHKPNPILV
-298 NIRNQIEAKINQD
+298 NIRNQIEAKINQNQ
-311 KDTVGGQDNPPEYA
+311 DTVGGQDNPPGYA
-325 EDTSTNSEAEDK
+325 ESTPTNSEAEDK
-337 GNPPTVTTDVKED
+337 GNTPTETTDVKED
-350 EETPLTADDISRDAE
+350 EETPLTADDISRNAE

-380 KEENGDDTVDT
+380 KEENGDDAVDT

-399 TESSDVTSEDNTE
+399 TESSDVTSDDNTE
-412 TSADTDMGDGEIDG
+412 TGAHSDET
-426 TAGVDSSTPEGT
+426 TGVLDEGT
-438 GEGDT
+438 GEDDGDT
-443 EDKDSK
+443 ENKDSK

-460 ESLIRLRHDLS
+460 ESLVRLRHDLT

-487 HDKVESLLPESI
+487 HDKVESALPESI
-499 KAKAGYR
+499 KAKGGYR

-541 TDSELSTLTSPSVS
+541 TDSELSALTSPSVS

-583 STLIGGKGIIENTRT
+583 SALIGDKGIIENTRT

-632 GMTSDFKENLDFF
+632 GMTSEFKENLDFF
-645 NRSVRDVAKP
+645 NRSVRDIAKP
-655 KGSQEDGSVFYLD
+655 QGSQEDGSVFYLD

-673 LTYHVSLDEA
+673 LSYHVSLDEA

-695 NKVSMESSVDI
+695 NKVSMESSVEI

-751 RARVAKDNSI
+751 RARVANDSGI
-761 SDIAVFVSINSA
+761 SDIAVFISINSA

>member
-13 LEDETD
+13 LEDESETNP
-19 VSHTTEESTPVDAAV
+19 TTEESTPVDATV
-34 DTGKTDLNAVG
+34 DTKEKTDLNAVG

-51 SESTVTD
+51 SETPVTTD
-58 ESTTAET
+58 ESNDTADADT
-65 EATDSDV
+65 
-72 TDSDEVAADKNTQET
+72 TDSDEVAADKNMQET

-96 DDAPNNQPEEP
+96 DDAPTNQPEEP

-147 KSEEVPLDTKTRVR
+147 KSEEVPLNTKTRVR
-161 KIDSKEGIRYEL
+161 KIDSKEGVRYEL

-180 MTKRA
+180 MTQRA
-185 ENTVEITEDTFNLYR
+185 ENTIEITEDTFNLYC
-200 KVAKECT
+200 KIAKECT

-231 GYSNWARVEVEVNDI
+231 GYNNWARVEVEVNDI

-283 AKTIHN
+283 SKTIHN
-289 LHKPNPVLV
+289 LHKPNPILV
-298 NIRNQIEAKINQD
+298 NIRNQIEAKINQNQ
-311 KDTVGGQDNPPEYA
+311 DTVGGQDNPPEYS
-325 EDTSTNSEAEDK
+325 ESTPTNSEAEDK
-337 GNPPTVTTDVKED
+337 GNPPTETTDTTET

-399 TESSDVTSEDNTE
+399 TESGDVTSEDNTE
-412 TSADTDMGDGEIDG
+412 TSADTDMVDGEIDG
-426 TAGVDSSTPEGT
+426 TARVDSSTPEGT
-438 GEGDT
+438 GEGDSI
-443 EDKDSK
+443 EKDSK

-460 ESLIRLRHDLS
+460 ESLVKLRHDLT

-487 HDKVESLLPESI
+487 HNQVESLLPESI
-499 KAKAGYR
+499 KAKGGYR

-514 HSEGFKEESIDVI
+514 HPEGFKEESIDVI
-527 QHGIEEILSELTQV
+527 QHGIEEILAELTQV
-541 TDSELSTLTSPSVS
+541 TDSELATLTSPSVS

-573 KGQLALNNEE
+573 KGQLPLNNEE
-583 STLIGGKGIIENTRT
+583 SALIGGKGIIENTRT
-598 VNDALNNLTSSTR
+598 VNDALNNLTSTTR

-622 AILLQAYAKE
+622 TILLQAYAKE
-632 GMTSDFKENLDFF
+632 GMTSEFKENLDFF
-645 NRSVRDVAKP
+645 NRSVRYIAKP

-695 NKVSMESSVDI
+695 NKVSMESSIEI

-751 RARVAKDNSI
+751 RARVANDSGI

>member
-13 LEDETD
+13 LEDENDTNP
-19 VSHTTEESTPVDAAV
+19 TTAEE
-34 DTGKTDLNAVG
+34 KTDLNAVG

-58 ESTTAET
+58 GSTTDET

-96 DDAPNNQPEEP
+96 DDAPTNQPEEP

-147 KSEEVPLDTKTRVR
+147 KSEEVPLNTKTRVR

-180 MTKRA
+180 MTQRA
-185 ENTVEITEDTFNLYR
+185 ENTVEITEDTFNLYC
-200 KVAKECT
+200 KIAKECT

-283 AKTIHN
+283 SKTIHN
-289 LHKPNPVLV
+289 LHKPNPILV

-325 EDTSTNSEAEDK
+325 ESTPTNSEAEDK
-337 GNPPTVTTDVKED
+337 GNPPTESTDVKED

-380 KEENGDDTVDT
+380 KEENGDGAVDT

-399 TESSDVTSEDNTE
+399 TESSDATSEDNAE
-412 TSADTDMGDGEIDG
+412 DGSADIEAT
-426 TAGVDSSTPEGT
+426 GVLVEGT
-438 GEGDT
+438 GEDDRDT

-449 AEAKVKAIESL
+449 VEDKVKAIESL
-460 ESLIRLRHDLS
+460 ESLVRLRHDLT

-487 HDKVESLLPESI
+487 HDQVQSTLPESI
-499 KAKAGYR
+499 KAKGGYR

-541 TDSELSTLTSPSVS
+541 TDSELSTLTAPSVS

-562 TRLRIEHNPDF
+562 TRLRIEYNPDF

-583 STLIGGKGIIENTRT
+583 SALVGGKGIIENTRT

-632 GMTSDFKENLDFF
+632 GMTSEFKENLDFF
-645 NRSVRDVAKP
+645 NRSVRDIAKP
-655 KGSQEDGSVFYLD
+655 QGSQEDGSVFYLD

-695 NKVSMESSVDI
+695 NKVSMESSVAI

-715 MKETI
+715 MKETV

-731 HIHESFPTLVNEVR
+731 HIHETFPTLVNEVR

-751 RARVAKDNSI
+751 RARVANDSGI

-802 QSSQSA
+802 QSSQSV

>member
-13 LEDETD
+13 LEDENDTNP
-19 VSHTTEESTPVDAAV
+19 TTAEE
-34 DTGKTDLNAVG
+34 KTDLNAVG

-51 SESTVTD
+51 SEATVTD
-58 ESTTAET
+58 DSSTAET
-65 EATDSDV
+65 EATD
-72 TDSDEVAADKNTQET
+72 TEEVAADKNTQET

-96 DDAPNNQPEEP
+96 DDAPTNQPEEP

-180 MTKRA
+180 MTQRA

-231 GYSNWARVEVEVNDI
+231 GYNNWARVEVEVNDI

-257 EEVIYPKGSSNNTL
+257 EEVIYPKDSSNNTL
-271 SDEEVDAKISEI
+271 SDEEVDAKIGEI
-283 AKTIHN
+283 TKTIHN
-289 LHKPNPVLV
+289 LHKPNPILV

-311 KDTVGGQDNPPEYA
+311 KDTVGGQDNPPEY
-325 EDTSTNSEAEDK
+325 SESAPSNDAVEDK
-337 GNPPTVTTDVKED
+337 GNPPTESADVKEE
-350 EETPLTADDISRDAE
+350 EETPLTADDISRDPE

-391 DEGDSEGE
+391 DEENTEGE
-399 TESSDVTSEDNTE
+399 TDDADATDLDSTESGSD
-412 TSADTDMGDGEIDG
+412 A
-426 TAGVDSSTPEGT
+426 
-438 GEGDT
+438 T
-443 EDKDSK
+443 EDESVLDENAGDDDSDREGKTGLGESEDSK

-460 ESLIRLRHDLS
+460 ESLVRLRHDLV

-487 HDKVESLLPESI
+487 HEKVESTLPESI
-499 KAKAGYR
+499 KAKVNYR

-541 TDSELSTLTSPSVS
+541 TDSELATLTSPSVS

-562 TRLRIEHNPDF
+562 TRLRIEHNPEF
-573 KGQLALNNEE
+573 KGQLPLNNEE
-583 STLIGGKGIIENTRT
+583 SALVGGKGIIENTRM

-622 AILLQAYAKE
+622 TILLQAYAKE
-632 GMTSDFKENLDFF
+632 GMTSEFKENLDFF

-673 LTYHVSLDEA
+673 LTYHVTLDEA

-751 RARVAKDNSI
+751 RARVANDSGI

>member
-13 LEDETD
+13 LEDEAETNP
-19 VSHTTEESTPVDAAV
+19 TTEESTPVAATANTATA

-51 SESTVTD
+51 SEAQEETAAST
-58 ESTTAET
+58 E
-65 EATDSDV
+65 V
-72 TDSDEVAADKNTQET
+72 TDSDTTDSEEVASDKNTT
-87 VEDESVKAT
+87 DTTSDESVKAT
-96 DDAPNNQPEEP
+96 DDAPTNQPETP
-107 EDGKTIIEKELGYYC
+107 KDGETVIEKELGYYC

-161 KIDSKEGIRYEL
+161 KIDSKEGVRYEL

-180 MTKRA
+180 MTQRA

-231 GYSNWARVEVEVNDI
+231 GYNNWARVEVEVNDI
-246 PEHAPKPPIEA
+246 PENAPKPPIEA
-257 EEVIYPKGSSNNTL
+257 EEVIYPKGSSNNTM

-289 LHKPNPVLV
+289 LHKPNPILV
-298 NIRNQIEAKINQD
+298 NIRNQIEAKINQN
-311 KDTVGGQDNPPEYA
+311 KDTVGGQDNPPEYT
-325 EDTSTNSEAEDK
+325 EDTPSNDEVEDK
-337 GNPPTVTTDVKED
+337 GNPPTESTDVKEN
-350 EETPLTADDISRDAE
+350 EETPLTADDISRDPE

-380 KEENGDDTVDT
+380 KEENGDDTVEA

-399 TESSDVTSEDNTE
+399 TESSDATSGDDSEASSDSTE
-412 TSADTDMGDGEIDG
+412 GGGTDADA
-426 TAGVDSSTPEGT
+426 AGS
-438 GEGDT
+438 EGDLA
-443 EDKDSK
+443 EGEDSK
-449 AEAKVKAIESL
+449 AEEKVKAIESL
-460 ESLIRLRHDLS
+460 ESLVKLRHDLT

-487 HDKVESLLPESI
+487 HDKVQSALPESV
-499 KAKAGYR
+499 KAKGSYR

-527 QHGIEEILSELTQV
+527 QHGIEEILSELTKV
-541 TDSELSTLTSPSVS
+541 TDSELATLTAPSVAP
-555 GNVNLNS
+555 NVNLNS

-573 KGQLALNNEE
+573 KGQLPLNNGD
-583 STLIGGKGIIENTRT
+583 SALAGGNGVVENTRT
-598 VNDALNNLTSSTR
+598 VNDVLNNLTSSTR

-622 AILLQAYAKE
+622 ALLLKAYAKE
-632 GMTSDFKENLDFF
+632 GMTSEFKENLDFF
-645 NRSVRDVAKP
+645 NRSVRDIAKP

-668 APSHR
+668 TPPHR
-673 LTYHVSLDEA
+673 LTYHVSLDQE
-683 NHTLNIKMESTL
+683 NHTLNIKMESTF
-695 NKVSMESSVDI
+695 NQVSMESSVEI

-745 NEIKAF
+745 NEIKAY
-751 RARVAKDNSI
+751 RARVANDSGI
-761 SDIAVFVSINSA
+761 SDIAVFISINSA

-794 KDWAAKML
+794 KEIAAKML
-802 QSSQSA
+802 QVSQSA

>member
-13 LEDETD
+13 LEDEQASPRPSEDESET
-19 VSHTTEESTPVDAAV
+19 SPTTEE
-34 DTGKTDLNAVG
+34 KTDLNAVG

-51 SESTVTD
+51 SEANQETDTSTEVTVSD
-58 ESTTAET
+58 T
-65 EATDSDV
+65 TDSE
-72 TDSDEVAADKNTQET
+72 EVAADKNTQET
-87 VEDESVKAT
+87 VNDESVKAT
-96 DDAPNNQPEEP
+96 DDAPTNQPEAP
-107 EDGKTIIEKELGYYC
+107 KDGETVIEKELGYYC

-161 KIDSKEGIRYEL
+161 KIDSKEGVRYEL

-180 MTKRA
+180 MTQRA

-231 GYSNWARVEVEVNDI
+231 GYNNWARVEVEVNDI
-246 PEHAPKPPIEA
+246 PENAPKPPIEA
-257 EEVIYPKGSSNNTL
+257 EEVIYPKGSSNNIM

-289 LHKPNPVLV
+289 LHKPNPILV
-298 NIRNQIEAKINQD
+298 NIRNQIEAKINQNQ
-311 KDTVGGQDNPPEYA
+311 DTIGGQDNPPEYA
-325 EDTSTNSEAEDK
+325 EDTPSNDEVEDK
-337 GNPPTVTTDVKED
+337 GNPPTETTDVKEN
-350 EETPLTADDISRDAE
+350 EETPLTADDISRDPE

-380 KEENGDDTVDT
+380 KEENGDDTVEA

-399 TESSDVTSEDNTE
+399 TDSSDATSEDNTE
-412 TSADTDMGDGEIDG
+412 ASVDTDMGDGEIDG
-426 TAGVDSSTPEGT
+426 TAGVDSSTSEGA
-438 GEGDT
+438 GEGDST
-443 EDKDSK
+443 EKDSK
-449 AEAKVKAIESL
+449 AEGKVKAIESL
-460 ESLIRLRHDLS
+460 ESLVKLRHDLS
-471 HTRRYDR
+471 DR

-487 HDKVESLLPESI
+487 HDKVESALPESI
-499 KAKAGYR
+499 KAKGSYR

-527 QHGIEEILSELTQV
+527 QHGIEEILSELTKV
-541 TDSELSTLTSPSVS
+541 TDSELATLTAPSVAP
-555 GNVNLNS
+555 NVNLNS

-573 KGQLALNNEE
+573 KGQLPLNNED
-583 STLIGGKGIIENTRT
+583 SALATGNGVVENTRT
-598 VNDALNNLTSSTR
+598 VNDVLNNLTSSTR

-622 AILLQAYAKE
+622 AILLKAYAKE
-632 GMTSDFKENLDFF
+632 GMTSKFKENLDFF
-645 NRSVRDVAKP
+645 NRSVRDIAKP

-668 APSHR
+668 TPPHR
-673 LTYHVSLDEA
+673 LSYHVSLDEA
-683 NHTLNIKMESTL
+683 NHTLNIKMESTF
-695 NKVSMESSVDI
+695 NQVSMESSIEI

-720 QTKVNVSEWLS
+720 ATKVNVSEWLS

-745 NEIKAF
+745 NEIKAY
-751 RARVAKDNSI
+751 RATVAKDSGI
-761 SDIAVFVSINSA
+761 SDIAVFISINSA

-794 KDWAAKML
+794 KEIAAKML
-802 QSSQSA
+802 QASQSA

>member
-19 VSHTTEESTPVDAAV
+19 VSPRPSEDESETNPTTEEN
-34 DTGKTDLNAVG
+34 TDLNAVG

-65 EATDSDV
+65 EATDSD
-72 TDSDEVAADKNTQET
+72 EVAADKNTQET

-96 DDAPNNQPEEP
+96 DDAPTNQPEEP

-122 RILNFAQFKDAKEA
+122 RILNFAQFKNAKEA

-180 MTKRA
+180 MTQRA

-231 GYSNWARVEVEVNDI
+231 GYNNWARVEVEVNDI

-325 EDTSTNSEAEDK
+325 EDTATNDEVEDK
-337 GNPPTVTTDVKED
+337 GNPPTETTDTTEA
-350 EETPLTADDISRDAE
+350 EETPLTADDISRDPE

-391 DEGDSEGE
+391 DEENTEGE
-399 TESSDVTSEDNTE
+399 TDSTDTTSDDNTE
-412 TSADTDMGDGEIDG
+412 DGSADIEAT
-426 TAGVDSSTPEGT
+426 GVLDEGT
-438 GEGDT
+438 GEDDGDT

-460 ESLIRLRHDLS
+460 ESLVRLRHDLT

-487 HDKVESLLPESI
+487 HDQVQSTLPESI
-499 KAKAGYR
+499 KAKVNYR

-541 TDSELSTLTSPSVS
+541 TDSELVTLTSPSVS

-562 TRLRIEHNPDF
+562 TRLRIEHNTDF
-573 KGQLALNNEE
+573 KGQLTLNNEE
-583 STLIGGKGIIENTRT
+583 SALIGGKGIIENTRT

-622 AILLQAYAKE
+622 AILLKAYAKE
-632 GMTSDFKENLDFF
+632 GMTSEFKENLDFF
-645 NRSVRDVAKP
+645 NRSVRDIAKP

-695 NKVSMESSVDI
+695 NKVSMESSIEI

-751 RARVAKDNSI
+751 RARVANDSGI

-794 KDWAAKML
+794 KDWTAKML

>member
-13 LEDETD
+13 LEDESETNP
-19 VSHTTEESTPVDAAV
+19 TTEESTPVDATA

-51 SESTVTD
+51 SETTVTD
-58 ESTTAET
+58 TNESNDTAD
-65 EATDSDV
+65 TDT

-87 VEDESVKAT
+87 VNDESVKAT
-96 DDAPNNQPEEP
+96 DDAPTNQPEAP
-107 EDGKTIIEKELGYYC
+107 KDGETVIEKELGYYC
-122 RILNFAQFKDAKEA
+122 RILNFAQFKDAKAA

-147 KSEEVPLDTKTRVR
+147 KSEEVPLNTKTRVR
-161 KIDSKEGIRYEL
+161 KIDSKEGVRYEL

-180 MTKRA
+180 MTQRA
-185 ENTVEITEDTFNLYR
+185 ENTVEITEDTFNLYC
-200 KVAKECT
+200 KIAKECT

-246 PEHAPKPPIEA
+246 PETAPKPPIEA

-283 AKTIHN
+283 SKTIHN
-289 LHKPNPVLV
+289 LHKPNPILV
-298 NIRNQIEAKINQD
+298 NIRNQIEAKINQNQ
-311 KDTVGGQDNPPEYA
+311 DTVGGQDNPPEYT
-325 EDTSTNSEAEDK
+325 EDTPTNSEAEDK
-337 GNPPTVTTDVKED
+337 GNPPTESTGVKED

-380 KEENGDDTVDT
+380 KEGNGDDTVDT
-391 DEGDSEGE
+391 DEGNSEGE
-399 TESSDVTSEDNTE
+399 TESSDATSDDNTE
-412 TSADTDMGDGEIDG
+412 ASADTDMGDGEING
-426 TAGVDSSTPEGT
+426 TAGVDSSTSEGT
-438 GEGDT
+438 GEGDSV
-443 EDKDSK
+443 EKDSK
-449 AEAKVKAIESL
+449 AEGKVKAIESL
-460 ESLIRLRHDLS
+460 ESLVRLRHDLS

-487 HDKVESLLPESI
+487 HDKVEAALPKSI
-499 KAKAGYR
+499 KAKGGYR

-541 TDSELSTLTSPSVS
+541 TDSELATLTSPSVS

-583 STLIGGKGIIENTRT
+583 SALIGGKGIIENTRT

-622 AILLQAYAKE
+622 TILLQAYTKE
-632 GMTSDFKENLDFF
+632 GMTSEFKENLDFF
-645 NRSVRDVAKP
+645 NRGVRDIAKP

-751 RARVAKDNSI
+751 RDRVANDSGI

>member
-13 LEDETD
+13 LEDEQENPSPNEDEQASPTA
-19 VSHTTEESTPVDAAV
+19 EE
-34 DTGKTDLNAVG
+34 KTDLNAVG

-51 SESTVTD
+51 SESAVTD
-58 ESTTAET
+58 ESTTAES
-65 EATDSDV
+65 EV
-72 TDSDEVAADKNTQET
+72 TDSDEVAVDKNTQET

-96 DDAPNNQPEEP
+96 DDAPTNQPEEP

-161 KIDSKEGIRYEL
+161 KIDYKEGIRYEL

-180 MTKRA
+180 MTQRA

-231 GYSNWARVEVEVNDI
+231 GYNNWARVEVEVNDI

-298 NIRNQIEAKINQD
+298 NIRNQIEAKINQNQ
-311 KDTVGGQDNPPEYA
+311 DTVGGQDNPPEYSESA
-325 EDTSTNSEAEDK
+325 PTNSEAEDK
-337 GNPPTVTTDVKED
+337 GNPPTQTTDVKEE
-350 EETPLTADDISRDAE
+350 EETPLTADDISRDPE

-380 KEENGDDTVDT
+380 KEENGGDTVDT
-391 DEGDSEGE
+391 DEENTEGE
-399 TESSDVTSEDNTE
+399 TDSNDTTSEDNSEASSDSTE
-412 TSADTDMGDGEIDG
+412 DN
-426 TAGVDSSTPEGT
+426 GVLDEGT
-438 GEGDT
+438 GEDNGGT
-443 EDKDSK
+443 EDLDSK

-460 ESLIRLRHDLS
+460 ESLVRLRHDLT

-487 HDKVESLLPESI
+487 HDQVQSTLPESI
-499 KAKAGYR
+499 KAKVNYR

-514 HSEGFKEESIDVI
+514 YSEGFKEESIDVI

-541 TDSELSTLTSPSVS
+541 TDSELATLTSPSVS

-562 TRLRIEHNPDF
+562 TRLRIEHNPEF

-583 STLIGGKGIIENTRT
+583 SALVGGKGIIENTRT

-622 AILLQAYAKE
+622 AILLKAYAKE
-632 GMTSDFKENLDFF
+632 GMTSEFKENLDFF
-645 NRSVRDVAKP
+645 NRSVRDIAKP
-655 KGSQEDGSVFYLD
+655 QGSQEDGNVFYLD

-673 LTYHVSLDEA
+673 LTYHVSLDET

-695 NKVSMESSVDI
+695 NKVSMESSIEI

-751 RARVAKDNSI
+751 RARVANDSGI

-802 QSSQSA
+802 QSSQSV

>member
-13 LEDETD
+13 LEDEAETNP
-19 VSHTTEESTPVDAAV
+19 TTEESSPVEATA
-34 DTGKTDLNAVG
+34 DTEEKTDLNAVG

-58 ESTTAET
+58 ESTTAD
-65 EATDSDV
+65 TDA

-96 DDAPNNQPEEP
+96 DDAPTNQPVEP

-180 MTKRA
+180 MTQRA

-231 GYSNWARVEVEVNDI
+231 GYNNWARVEVEVNDI

-311 KDTVGGQDNPPEYA
+311 KDTVGGQDNPPEY
-325 EDTSTNSEAEDK
+325 SESAPSNDEVEDK
-337 GNPPTVTTDVKED
+337 GNAPTQTTDTKEA
-350 EETPLTADDISRDAE
+350 EETPLTADDISRDPE

-380 KEENGDDTVDT
+380 KEENGDATVDT
-391 DEGDSEGE
+391 DEENTEGE
-399 TESSDVTSEDNTE
+399 TD
-412 TSADTDMGDGEIDG
+412 DTDATDL
-426 TAGVDSSTPEGT
+426 DSTESGS
-438 GEGDT
+438 DAT
-443 EDKDSK
+443 EDESVLDENVGDDDSDREGKTGLGESEDSK
-449 AEAKVKAIESL
+449 AETKVKAIESL
-460 ESLIRLRHDLS
+460 ESLVKLRHDLT

-487 HDKVESLLPESI
+487 HDQVQSTLPESI
-499 KAKAGYR
+499 KAKVNYR

-541 TDSELSTLTSPSVS
+541 TDSELATLTSPSVS
-555 GNVNLNS
+555 ANVNLNS
-562 TRLRIEHNPDF
+562 TRLRIEHNPEF
-573 KGQLALNNEE
+573 NGQLALNNEE
-583 STLIGGKGIIENTRT
+583 SALVGGKGIIENTRT

-622 AILLQAYAKE
+622 AILLKAYAKE
-632 GMTSDFKENLDFF
+632 GMTSEFKENLDFF

-655 KGSQEDGSVFYLD
+655 RGSQEDGSVFYLD

-695 NKVSMESSVDI
+695 NKVSMESSIEI

-745 NEIKAF
+745 NEINAF

-802 QSSQSA
+802 QSGQSA

>member
-13 LEDETD
+13 LEDETETNP
-19 VSHTTEESTPVDAAV
+19 TTEE
-34 DTGKTDLNAVG
+34 KTDLNAVG

-51 SESTVTD
+51 SEQTVDTID
-58 ESTTAET
+58 ESNDTADSDT
-65 EATDSDV
+65 TDSE
-72 TDSDEVAADKNTQET
+72 EVASDKNTT
-87 VEDESVKAT
+87 DTTNDESVKAT
-96 DDAPNNQPEEP
+96 DDAPTNQPEAP
-107 EDGKTIIEKELGYYC
+107 KDGETVIEKELGYYC

-161 KIDSKEGIRYEL
+161 KIDSKEGVRYEL

-180 MTKRA
+180 MTQRA

-231 GYSNWARVEVEVNDI
+231 GYNNWARVEVEVNDI
-246 PEHAPKPPIEA
+246 PENAPKPPIEA

-289 LHKPNPVLV
+289 LHKPNPILV
-298 NIRNQIEAKINQD
+298 NIRNQIEAKINQN

-325 EDTSTNSEAEDK
+325 EDTPSNDEVEDK
-337 GNPPTVTTDVKED
+337 GNPPTETTDVKEN
-350 EETPLTADDISRDAE
+350 EETPLTADDISRDPE

-380 KEENGDDTVDT
+380 KEENGDDTVEA

-399 TESSDVTSEDNTE
+399 TEGSDVTGEDNTGA
-412 TSADTDMGDGEIDG
+412 SSDTDMGDGEIDG

-438 GEGDT
+438 GEGDSV
-443 EDKDSK
+443 EKDSK
-449 AEAKVKAIESL
+449 AEGKVKAIESL
-460 ESLIRLRHDLS
+460 ESLVKLRHDLS

-478 FSPKEIKAI
+478 FTPKEIKAI
-487 HDKVESLLPESI
+487 HGKVESALPESI
-499 KAKAGYR
+499 KAKGSYR

-527 QHGIEEILSELTQV
+527 QHGIEEILSELTKV
-541 TDSELSTLTSPSVS
+541 TDSELATLTAPSVAP
-555 GNVNLNS
+555 NVNLNS

-573 KGQLALNNEE
+573 KGQLPLNNEE
-583 STLIGGKGIIENTRT
+583 SALAGGNGVVENTRT
-598 VNDALNNLTSSTR
+598 VNDVLNNLTSSTR

-622 AILLQAYAKE
+622 AILLKAYVKE
-632 GMTSDFKENLDFF
+632 GMTSEFKENLDFF
-645 NRSVRDVAKP
+645 NRSVRDIAKP

-668 APSHR
+668 TPPHR

-683 NHTLNIKMESTL
+683 NHTLNIKMESTF
-695 NKVSMESSVDI
+695 NQVSMESSVEI

-720 QTKVNVSEWLS
+720 ATKVNVSEWLS

-745 NEIKAF
+745 NEIKAY
-751 RARVAKDNSI
+751 RATVAKDSGI
-761 SDIAVFVSINSA
+761 SDIAVFISINSA

-794 KDWAAKML
+794 KEIAVKML
-802 QSSQSA
+802 QASQSA

>member
-13 LEDETD
+13 LEDESQTVTD
-19 VSHTTEESTPVDAAV
+19 STEE
-34 DTGKTDLNAVG
+34 KTDLNAVG

-51 SESTVTD
+51 SEAEQETDTST
-58 ESTTAET
+58 E
-65 EATDSDV
+65 V
-72 TDSDEVAADKNTQET
+72 TDSDTTDSEEVAADKNTT
-87 VEDESVKAT
+87 DTTNDESVKAT
-96 DDAPNNQPEEP
+96 DDAPTNQPEAP
-107 EDGKTIIEKELGYYC
+107 KDGETVIEKELGYYC

-161 KIDSKEGIRYEL
+161 KIDSKEGVRYEL

-180 MTKRA
+180 MTQRA

-231 GYSNWARVEVEVNDI
+231 GYNNWARVEVEVNDI
-246 PEHAPKPPIEA
+246 PENAPKPPIEA

-289 LHKPNPVLV
+289 LHKPNPILV
-298 NIRNQIEAKINQD
+298 NIRNQIEAKINQNQ
-311 KDTVGGQDNPPEYA
+311 DTVGGQDNPPEYTESA
-325 EDTSTNSEAEDK
+325 PSNDEVEDK
-337 GNPPTVTTDVKED
+337 GNPPTETTDVKENK
-350 EETPLTADDISRDAE
+350 ETPLTADDISRDPE

-380 KEENGDDTVDT
+380 KEENGDDTVEA

-399 TESSDVTSEDNTE
+399 TEGSDAASGDDTE
-412 TSADTDMGDGEIDG
+412 ANSDSTEGGGTDVDA
-426 TAGVDSSTPEGT
+426 AGS
-438 GEGDT
+438 EGDLA
-443 EDKDSK
+443 EGEDSK
-449 AEAKVKAIESL
+449 AEGKVKAIESL
-460 ESLIRLRHDLS
+460 ESLIKLRHDLS

-487 HDKVESLLPESI
+487 HDKVESALPESV
-499 KAKAGYR
+499 KAKGSYR

-527 QHGIEEILSELTQV
+527 QHGIEEILSELTKV
-541 TDSELSTLTSPSVS
+541 TDSELATLTAPSVAP
-555 GNVNLNS
+555 NVNLNS

-573 KGQLALNNEE
+573 KGQLPLNNEE
-583 STLIGGKGIIENTRT
+583 SALVGGNGVVENTRT
-598 VNDALNNLTSSTR
+598 VNDVLNNLTSSTR

-622 AILLQAYAKE
+622 ALLLKAYVKE
-632 GMTSDFKENLDFF
+632 GMTSEFKENLDFF
-645 NRSVRDVAKP
+645 NRSVRDIAKP

-668 APSHR
+668 TPPHR

-683 NHTLNIKMESTL
+683 NHTLNIKMESTF
-695 NKVSMESSVDI
+695 NQVSMESSVEI

-745 NEIKAF
+745 NEIKAY
-751 RARVAKDNSI
+751 RARVANDSGI
-761 SDIAVFVSINSA
+761 SDIAVFISINSA

-794 KDWAAKML
+794 KEIAAKML
-802 QSSQSA
+802 QASQSA

>member
-13 LEDETD
+13 LEDESETNP
-19 VSHTTEESTPVDAAV
+19 TTEESTPVDATAN
-34 DTGKTDLNAVG
+34 TEEKTDLNAVG

-51 SESTVTD
+51 SEQEPAVTD
-58 ESTTAET
+58 ETNDTADADT
-65 EATDSDV
+65 
-72 TDSDEVAADKNTQET
+72 TDSDEVAANKNTQET
-87 VEDESVKAT
+87 VNDESVKAT
-96 DDAPNNQPEEP
+96 DDAPTNQPEEP
-107 EDGKTIIEKELGYYC
+107 EDGKTVIEKELGYYC

-147 KSEEVPLDTKTRVR
+147 KSEEVPLNTKTRVR
-161 KIDSKEGIRYEL
+161 KIDSKEGVRYEL

-180 MTKRA
+180 MTQRA
-185 ENTVEITEDTFNLYR
+185 ENTVEITEDTFNLYC
-200 KVAKECT
+200 KIAKECT

-283 AKTIHN
+283 TKTIHN

-311 KDTVGGQDNPPEYA
+311 KDTVGGQDNPPEYS
-325 EDTSTNSEAEDK
+325 ESTPTNDEVEDK
-337 GNPPTVTTDVKED
+337 GNPPTQTTDVKEE
-350 EETPLTADDISRDAE
+350 EETPLTADDISRDPE

-391 DEGDSEGE
+391 AEENTEGE
-399 TESSDVTSEDNTE
+399 TDSSDTTSEDNFEASSDSTE
-412 TSADTDMGDGEIDG
+412 TDG
-426 TAGVDSSTPEGT
+426 TDIEAASS
-438 GEGDT
+438 EGDLG
-443 EDKDSK
+443 ESEDSK
-449 AEAKVKAIESL
+449 AEGKVKAIESL
-460 ESLIRLRHDLS
+460 ESLVRLRHDLT

-499 KAKAGYR
+499 KAKGGYR

-541 TDSELSTLTSPSVS
+541 TDSELSALTTPSVS

-583 STLIGGKGIIENTRT
+583 SALIGGKGIIENTRT

-622 AILLQAYAKE
+622 TILLQAYAKE
-632 GMTSDFKENLDFF
+632 GMTSEFKENLDFF
-645 NRSVRDVAKP
+645 NRSVRDIAKP

-673 LTYHVSLDEA
+673 LTYHVYLDEA

-695 NKVSMESSVDI
+695 NKVSMESSIEI

-731 HIHESFPTLVNEVR
+731 HIHETFPTLVNEVR

-751 RARVAKDNSI
+751 RVRVANDSGI

-786 LSGIDSEL
+786 LSGIDGEL

-802 QSSQSA
+802 QSSQSV

>member
-13 LEDETD
+13 LEDEQENPSPSED
-19 VSHTTEESTPVDAAV
+19 EQASP

-51 SESTVTD
+51 SEQAVDTTD

-65 EATDSDV
+65 EATD
-72 TDSDEVAADKNTQET
+72 TEEVAADKNTQET

-96 DDAPNNQPEEP
+96 DDAPTNQPKEP

-161 KIDSKEGIRYEL
+161 KIDSKEGVRYEL

-180 MTKRA
+180 MTQRA

-231 GYSNWARVEVEVNDI
+231 GYNNWARVEVEVNDI

-298 NIRNQIEAKINQD
+298 NIRNQIEAKINQNQ
-311 KDTVGGQDNPPEYA
+311 DTVGGQDNPPEYSESA
-325 EDTSTNSEAEDK
+325 PSNSEAEDK
-337 GNPPTVTTDVKED
+337 GNHPTESTDTTEA
-350 EETPLTADDISRDAE
+350 EETPLTADDISRDPE

-391 DEGDSEGE
+391 DEENTEGE
-399 TESSDVTSEDNTE
+399 TDSSDTTSEDNSEASSDSTE
-412 TSADTDMGDGEIDG
+412 DN
-426 TAGVDSSTPEGT
+426 GVLDEGT
-438 GEGDT
+438 GEDNGGT
-443 EDKDSK
+443 EDVDSR
-449 AEAKVKAIESL
+449 AETKVKAIESL
-460 ESLIRLRHDLS
+460 ESLVKLRHDLT

-487 HDKVESLLPESI
+487 HDQVQSTLPESI
-499 KAKAGYR
+499 KAKVNYR

-541 TDSELSTLTSPSVS
+541 TDSELATLTSPSVS

-562 TRLRIEHNPDF
+562 TRLRIEHNPKF
-573 KGQLALNNEE
+573 SGQLTLNNEE
-583 STLIGGKGIIENTRT
+583 SALVGGKGIIENTRT

-622 AILLQAYAKE
+622 AILLKAYAKE
-632 GMTSDFKENLDFF
+632 GMTSEFKENLDFF
-645 NRSVRDVAKP
+645 NRSVRDIAKP
-655 KGSQEDGSVFYLD
+655 QGSQEDGSVFYLD

-695 NKVSMESSVDI
+695 NKVSMESSIEI

-720 QTKVNVSEWLS
+720 QTKVNVSEWLY

-751 RARVAKDNSI
+751 RARVANDSGI

-794 KDWAAKML
+794 KDWTAKML
-802 QSSQSA
+802 QSGQSA

>member
-13 LEDETD
+13 LEDETETNP
-19 VSHTTEESTPVDAAV
+19 TTEEN
-34 DTGKTDLNAVG
+34 TDLNAVG

-65 EATDSDV
+65 EATDSD
-72 TDSDEVAADKNTQET
+72 EVAADKNTQET

-96 DDAPNNQPEEP
+96 DDAPTNQPEEP

-180 MTKRA
+180 MTQRA

-231 GYSNWARVEVEVNDI
+231 GYNNWARVEVEVNDI

-289 LHKPNPVLV
+289 LHKPNPILV

-311 KDTVGGQDNPPEYA
+311 KDTVGGQDNPPEYS
-325 EDTSTNSEAEDK
+325 ESTPTNDEVEDK
-337 GNPPTVTTDVKED
+337 GNAPTESNDTTEA
-350 EETPLTADDISRDAE
+350 EETPLTADDISRDPE

-380 KEENGDDTVDT
+380 KEVNGDDTVDT
-391 DEGDSEGE
+391 AEENTKGE
-399 TESSDVTSEDNTE
+399 TDSSDTTSEDNSE
-412 TSADTDMGDGEIDG
+412 ASSDTDMVDGEIDG

-438 GEGDT
+438 GEGDSV
-443 EDKDSK
+443 EKDSK

-460 ESLIRLRHDLS
+460 ESLVKLRHDLS

-487 HDKVESLLPESI
+487 HDQVQSTLPESI
-499 KAKAGYR
+499 KAKVNYR

-527 QHGIEEILSELTQV
+527 QHGIEEILSELSQV
-541 TDSELSTLTSPSVS
+541 TDSELTTLTSPSVS
-555 GNVNLNS
+555 PNVNLNS
-562 TRLRIEHNPDF
+562 TRLRIEHNPEF
-573 KGQLALNNEE
+573 KGQLPLNNEE
-583 STLIGGKGIIENTRT
+583 YALIVGKGIIENTRT

-622 AILLQAYAKE
+622 AILLKAYAKE
-632 GMTSDFKENLDFF
+632 GMTSEFKENLDFF
-645 NRSVRDVAKP
+645 NRSVRDIAKP

-668 APSHR
+668 TPSHR

-695 NKVSMESSVDI
+695 NKVSMESSIEI

-751 RARVAKDNSI
+751 RARVANDSGI

-802 QSSQSA
+802 QSSQSV

>member
-19 VSHTTEESTPVDAAV
+19 ASPTTE
-34 DTGKTDLNAVG
+34 GKTDLNTVG

-51 SESTVTD
+51 SEQTVTD
-58 ESTTAET
+58 TTGESNDTA
-65 EATDSDV
+65 DV
-72 TDSDEVAADKNTQET
+72 DTTDSDEVAADKNTQET
-87 VEDESVKAT
+87 VNDESVKAT
-96 DDAPNNQPEEP
+96 DDAPTNQPEEP
-107 EDGKTIIEKELGYYC
+107 KDGETVIEKELGYYC

-147 KSEEVPLDTKTRVR
+147 KSEEVPLNTKTRVR

-180 MTKRA
+180 MTQRA
-185 ENTVEITEDTFNLYR
+185 ENTVEITEDTFNLYC
-200 KVAKECT
+200 KIAKECT

-231 GYSNWARVEVEVNDI
+231 GYNNWARVEVEVNDI
-246 PEHAPKPPIEA
+246 PENAPKPPIEA

-283 AKTIHN
+283 SKTIHN
-289 LHKPNPVLV
+289 LHKPNPILV
-298 NIRNQIEAKINQD
+298 NIRNQIEAKINQNQ
-311 KDTVGGQDNPPEYA
+311 DTVGGQDNPPEYA
-325 EDTSTNSEAEDK
+325 EDTPSNDEVEDK
-337 GNPPTVTTDVKED
+337 GNPPTETTDTTEN

-399 TESSDVTSEDNTE
+399 TESSDATSDDNTE
-412 TSADTDMGDGEIDG
+412 ASADSDET
-426 TAGVDSSTPEGT
+426 TGVLDEGT
-438 GEGDT
+438 GEDDGDT

-449 AEAKVKAIESL
+449 AEDKVKAIESL
-460 ESLIRLRHDLS
+460 ESLVRLRHDLS
-471 HTRRYDR
+471 HTRRYDH

-487 HDKVESLLPESI
+487 HDKVEAALPESI
-499 KAKAGYR
+499 KATGGYR

-541 TDSELSTLTSPSVS
+541 TDNELSALTAPSVS

-583 STLIGGKGIIENTRT
+583 SALVGGKGIIENTRT

-622 AILLQAYAKE
+622 AILLKAYAKE
-632 GMTSDFKENLDFF
+632 GMTSEFKENLDFF
-645 NRSVRDVAKP
+645 NRSVRDTAKP

-695 NKVSMESSVDI
+695 NKVSMESSVEI

-751 RARVAKDNSI
+751 RARVANDTGI